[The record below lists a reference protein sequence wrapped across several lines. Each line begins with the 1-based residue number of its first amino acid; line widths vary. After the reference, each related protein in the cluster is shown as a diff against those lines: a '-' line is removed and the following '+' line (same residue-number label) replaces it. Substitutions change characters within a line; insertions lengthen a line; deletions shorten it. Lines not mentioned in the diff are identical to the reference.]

1 VHEQREELVQR
12 NAMRAWDE
20 GRPLG
25 GLLAE
30 DPEVTALLPAAELEA
45 LLDPAWYTRHVP
57 EVMERV
63 AAL

>member
-1 VHEQREELVQR
+1 MTEHL
-12 NAMRAWDE
+12 D
-20 GRPLG
+20 
-25 GLLAE
+25 
-30 DPEVTALLPAAELEA
+30 AAALEA